1 MQPQRGGRWHRRRVK
16 GRESRGLAKFARE
29 WALGVVRIQ

>member
-16 GRESRGLAKFARE
+16 RREGRGLAKFARE
-29 WALGVVRIQ
+29 RALGVVRIQ